1 MALKVLATPWDAFWV
16 DIENRVRAHD
26 SFVDM
31 SGDMWVFWD
40 KNDRVSKVFVD
51 FSILDAPHVCHE
63 NIASLTLNSQTYP
76 LTAKEYTK
84 LCCSEW
90 FSTRSTGRFGA
101 FVGVLAHLF
110 AFLRQKNESH
120 LNTDNAEAFYASF
133 LSMTITPNG
142 FINRISSPSYFGS
155 LGFVSFPQLRTRLKM
170 VGVGGVLDASLTT
183 PKLNKALDKTCQ
195 AVMGISFNDY
205 KAGESYDYLGLELGQ
220 YYVDF
225 LKNRYESEYLN
236 TLVCIKTLRHI
247 RQMHNF
253 ESLSVNDRKYL
264 TAVLLSGLSNVKDW
278 MADRGAC
285 KGINFESLFNEVKD
299 VAFSQYEEHFEK
311 TTSLNQSVIEE
322 TVGALGLDDRFDGVE
337 VVRTLLLQ
345 KYWGLSGH
353 KTPREVWQGYLAS
366 LSQAEMESG
375 ALQNLNADN
384 VYRIVDEIISVHR
397 LSRAA
402 FLSQFHAWVERLLQ
416 DAFTRTMNSFE
427 PQLNL
432 TAQAM
437 ATLVVSY
444 LGYRKSEF
452 GFPLDAIHTEP
463 NIDILD
469 SAYVPFRFKLK
480 WYVPKTNGSAKINRE
495 ITSQCYQLVA
505 QLHDLYGKHS
515 GEACLYL
522 DNRSKSELFIANLV
536 AKNWKS
542 FVCDYT
548 PFNEGLQL
556 KALLEYGEETLSNHS
571 RATIKELSQKYPPN
585 SAKFKNLV
593 EQATS
598 VRKDLS
604 RVLISRNI
612 GGMTAHNAFK
622 ASLQSYIDSG
632 LVENAEHD
640 NLINTY
646 LSDETKA
653 LLRNGT
659 FILNQR
665 SSADIRKEIQQG
677 VRYPTPHAFRHIWA
691 EAVLT
696 RYQGDVG
703 TVIRHQFCHLD
714 NSFFMAYL
722 RNKEASDLMSTAR
735 QRYLNSIVETLIL
748 ESKSDDYQ
756 GGFFRYVNKAVE
768 MTKPVDDNER
778 LLLQE
783 RIHNRIISIQ
793 PSRFAICLPREGAES
808 RAKCAQ
814 FGSINPQDA
823 KPEFC
828 LNCTNALI
836 TTGHIKG
843 IVQTIQPMM
852 KEAMHPHVMGFM
864 VQEHLPTLY
873 SARKRI
879 SRLSK
884 SVVNKAKLDKI
895 LDSITLAINSIE
907 TKLKEE
913 EVLYA

>member
-1 MALKVLATPWDAFWV
+1 MALTVLATPWDAFWV
-16 DIENRVRAHD
+16 DVENRVRAHAGY
-26 SFVDM
+26 VEM
-31 SGDMWVFWD
+31 SGDKWLFRRGEGREDMVY
-40 KNDRVSKVFVD
+40 VD
-51 FSILDAPHVCHE
+51 FSIFDAPHVRHE
-63 NIASLTLNSQTYP
+63 NIACLTLDSQPYP
-76 LTAKEYTK
+76 LTAKEYAK
-84 LCCSEW
+84 LSCSEW
-90 FSTRSTGRFGA
+90 FSTKSAGRMKS
-101 FVGVLAHLF
+101 FVEVLAHLF
-110 AFLRQKNESH
+110 ALLRQKNEPLLTSE
-120 LNTDNAEAFYASF
+120 NVEAFYASF
-133 LSMTITPNG
+133 LSMQITPSG
-142 FINRISSPSYFGS
+142 FTNRFSSPSYPAG
-155 LGFVSFPQLRTRLKM
+155 LGVVSFPQLRTRLKR
-170 VGVGGVLDASLTT
+170 VGVDGVLDSSLTT
-183 PKLNKALDKTCQ
+183 PKLNKAQDKTCK
-195 AVMGISFNDY
+195 AVMGISRKDY
-205 KAGESYDYLGLELGQ
+205 KAGGSFDYLGLELGQ
-220 YYVDF
+220 YYVDY
-225 LKNRYESEYLN
+225 LKNRYEGEYLN

-247 RQMHNF
+247 RQTYNF
-253 ESLSVNDRKYL
+253 ESLTRDDRKTL
-264 TAVLLSGLSNVKDW
+264 TPVLLSGLSNEESFGRQKS
-278 MADRGAC
+278 C
-285 KGINFESLFNEVKD
+285 KGINFESLCQEIQD
-299 VAFSQYEEHFEK
+299 VAFSQYETHFEK

-322 TVGALGLDDRFDGVE
+322 TVRVLGLDGRFDCVE

-345 KYWGLSGH
+345 KYWSLSGH
-353 KTPREVWQGYLAS
+353 KTPSEVWQGYLAS
-366 LSQAEMESG
+366 LSQTELDSERQQS
-375 ALQNLNADN
+375 LTADN
-384 VYRIVDEIISVHR
+384 VYRITDEIVSEQR
-397 LSRAA
+397 LGRTA
-402 FLSQFHAWVERLLQ
+402 FLSQFQAWVEHLLQ
-416 DAFTRTMNSFE
+416 GALSRTMQSFE

-432 TAQAM
+432 TAHAM
-437 ATLVVSY
+437 TTLIVSY
-444 LGYRKSEF
+444 LGYRQSEF
-452 GFPLDAIHTEP
+452 GFPLNAIYTEL

-480 WYVPKTNGSAKINRE
+480 WYVPKTNGNTKIDRE
-495 ITSQCYQLVA
+495 ITSQCYQLAA
-505 QLHDLYGKHS
+505 QLHDLYGKS
-515 GEACLYL
+515 PGEPCVYG
-522 DNRSKSELFIANLV
+522 DNNSKSEGSIGYLIAR
-536 AKNWKS
+536 NWKD
-542 FVCDYT
+542 FVCNYM

-556 KALLEYGEETLSNHS
+556 KALLEKSEVTLSNHD
-571 RATIKELSQKYPPN
+571 RAIIEELSQKYPPD
-585 SAKFKNLV
+585 SARYKNLI
-593 EQATS
+593 EHAES
-598 VRKDLS
+598 VQKDLP
-604 RVLISRNI
+604 RLLITQAI
-612 GGMTAHNAFK
+612 GGGTVYNAFS

-632 LVENAEHD
+632 IVENVEHSD
-640 NLINTY
+640 LINTY
-646 LSDETKA
+646 LSEETKA
-653 LLRNGT
+653 LLRSGSVV
-659 FILNQR
+659 LNQKA
-665 SSADIRKEIQQG
+665 SADIRKEILQG
-677 VRYPTPHAFRHIWA
+677 ARYPTPHAFRHIWA

-748 ESKSDDYQ
+748 ESKNDDYQ
-756 GGFFRYVNKAVE
+756 GGFFRYVNKVVE

-793 PSRFAICLPREGAES
+793 PSRFVICLPREGTEN

-879 SRLSK
+879 SSLSK
-884 SVVNKAKLDKI
+884 SVANKAKLDKI